1 MKTKLFISN
10 STNPWFNL
18 SFEEHLVNGVGED
31 EIFFYLW
38 QNQHTVVI
46 GKHQNP
52 WREVLVSELE
62 GDDGKLARRLSGG
75 GAVYH
80 DLGNLNFTFVMH
92 KKHEDLHKQL
102 NVILEGVKALG
113 IEASFSGRNDI
124 LADGRKFSGNAFY
137 YGKTNYYH
145 HGTVLVDV
153 DMKHLSKYLN
163 VSIKKLEAKGV
174 ESVKSRVINLKEIN
188 PTLTIEA
195 VKSALSDAFSKTY
208 GDVAET
214 VVIDENHAPK
224 DAIERFNHYSSW
236 EWRFGKTPEFQA
248 SFEEKFSWG
257 EVVLAIRAKGGVASE
272 IELFSDAMSTQF
284 IESIQNALKTV
295 KFEKAAIEDALT
307 QIAVSDEKKTA
318 LDEFKSWVQT
328 LPI

>member
-1 MKTKLFISN
+1 MKTKLYVSN

-18 SFEEHLVNGVGED
+18 SFEEHLVNNVAED
-31 EIFFYLW
+31 EIYFYLW

-52 WREVLVSELE
+52 WREVLVSDLE
-62 GDDGKLARRLSGG
+62 TDGGKLARRLSGG

-102 NVILEGVKALG
+102 SVILEGVKTLG

-137 YGKTNYYH
+137 YGKSNYYH

-153 DMKHLSKYLN
+153 DMKRLSKYLN

-174 ESVKSRVINLKEIN
+174 ESVKSRVINLREIN
-188 PTLTIEA
+188 PELTIEM
-195 VKSALSDAFSKTY
+195 VKNALSDAFCTEY
-208 GDVAET
+208 GN
-214 VVIDENHAPK
+214 VVEKVLVDENHAPK

-236 EWRFGKTPEFQA
+236 EWRFGKTPEFHA
-248 SFEEKFSWG
+248 TFEEKFSWG

-272 IELFSDAMSTQF
+272 IEVFSDAMSTQF
-284 IESIQNALKTV
+284 VEGIQNQLKTV
-295 KFEKAAIEDALT
+295 KFEKAAILQALESISECD
-307 QIAVSDEKKTA
+307 QSA
-318 LDEFKSWVQT
+318 LDEFRNWVQT